1 MIYLLTVNFCGSGDH
16 TPGRDGRERP
26 EGLRTPGM
34 VHGKVVVTLVY
45 EIRGG
50 GEGVGR
56 QE

>member
-1 MIYLLTVNFCGSGDH
+1 MMIYSLTGSGDY

-26 EGLRTPGM
+26 EGLRAPGM

-45 EIRGG
+45 EIHGG